1 MPDLDLL
8 INCKEEFDLNSAVY
22 QKMQDYY
29 DGNGKTDA
37 MVNYKMITSRANNKI
52 PKNMV
57 QKFILEEVSYC
68 VANGVNYSSHSND
81 KDIIDD
87 IRLNITKSWSEKFED
102 ELLKQALIFSEAYEL
117 IFVDKDA
124 QFKAL
129 ILNPLNSYVLKD
141 EFGDVQLFIR
151 FFQKKFEPEVQYADV
166 YEGNLIYHYTIY
178 GGSFTQYG
186 NVDTHIFS
194 KVPVGVCSIGSIYE
208 SIYGNIKG
216 QQDGYEQVSSDYVNE
231 IADARNAILLTVGAS
246 LEEGA
251 EDDIKTKAVME
262 LPTGGDAKWLI
273 KQFSDSFIQNALNTL
288 NENMYSLANHID
300 HNAKLSSNTSSLA
313 QKNKLMGLSSKCANN
328 IHAMQDC
335 IKVRLQFLFEFLKIK
350 QSKIYSYLDID
361 ISMTPAIPTDDLM
374 VSQILSQNP
383 KIPTETGFSL
393 YSFVTDIDKTMA
405 LYEEEN
411 KANSV
416 GADLLNNNDANS
428 ADGGVE

>member
-8 INCKEEFDLNSAVY
+8 AKCKEEHDLNSATY

-37 MVNYKMITSRANNKI
+37 LVNYKMITSRANNKI

-68 VANGVNYSSHSND
+68 VANGIIYSSHSND
-81 KDIIDD
+81 KAIIDD
-87 IRLNITKSWSEKFED
+87 IRLNIVKSWSEKHD
-102 ELLKQALIFSEAYEL
+102 GELLKQALIFSEAYEL
-117 IFVDKDA
+117 IYADKQA
-124 QFKAL
+124 QFKAM

-141 EFGDVQLFIR
+141 EFGEVRVFIR
-151 FFQKKFEPEVQYADV
+151 FFQKKFEPETQYADV
-166 YEGNLIYHYTIY
+166 YEGNKIYHYTVD
-178 GGSFTQYG
+178 GGKFTQYG
-186 NVDTHIFS
+186 NIDSHIFS

-231 IADARNAILLTVGAS
+231 IADARNAILLTTGAS
-246 LEEGA
+246 VEEGA
-251 EDDIKTKAVME
+251 EEDIKTKAIME

-273 KQFSDSFIQNALNTL
+273 KTLSDAFIQNALNTL
-288 NENMYSLANHID
+288 NDNMYSLANHID
-300 HNAKLSSNTSSLA
+300 HNQKLSSNTSSLA
-313 QKNKLMGLSSKCANN
+313 QKNKLMGLASKCANN

-335 IKVRLQFLFEFLKIK
+335 IKMRLQFLFEFLKIK
-350 QSKIYSYLDID
+350 QSKNYSYLDVD
-361 ISMTPAIPTDDLM
+361 IKLTPSIPTDDLM

-383 KIPTETGFSL
+383 KIPTEVGFAQ
-393 YSFVTDIDKTMA
+393 YSFIQDVDKVMA

-416 GADLLNNNDANS
+416 GENLLNNDNPPN
-428 ADGGVE
+428 GGVE